1 MIIDYK
7 WKNIYLSDVLYE
19 HGERNSKNLEIYSVS
34 VHKGLVNQIEHLGR
48 SYAAKDTSNYKL
60 VKPYDIVYT
69 KSPTGDF
76 PYGIVKQSKVNKE
89 VAVSPLYGVFTP
101 KNKYLGALIDNYF
114 EFSENANRYLK
125 PIIQKGAKNTIN
137 ISNDTF
143 LSQSIPLPMD
153 EYEQKK
159 WYELI
164 ELFNNC
170 IDLIE
175 RDIDASL
182 ELKKAICFRFLY
194 KGGA

>member
-1 MIIDYK
+1 MFFMNMVKETQKILRY
-7 WKNIYLSDVLYE
+7 
-19 HGERNSKNLEIYSVS
+19 YSVS